1 MLGMQDGGAGPHTLA
16 VGDPG
21 GHGPTGTRGRGRPRD
36 ERVDTAIMA
45 STLDLLAEVGPT
57 GLSVD
62 EVAARAGVSKTAIYR
77 RYSTK
82 DDLVVAAIATLNE
95 LLPAEP
101 PPGPVRDALIAMVT
115 GWWEQYATQQ
125 GQLFPRVLAHAKN
138 NPRMFCSFY
147 DQVMEP
153 RRDLYRMAI
162 RRGIESGELRPDT
175 DVELMTTLIV
185 SSSVYTLQVR
195 ASGRDAAPGAGPAE
209 VVDAII
215 TGFAPR

>member
-1 MLGMQDGGAGPHTLA
+1 MLGMQQGGAGPHTLA

-21 GHGPTGTRGRGRPRD
+21 GHGPVAGRGRGRPRD
-36 ERVDTAIMA
+36 ERVDAAIMA

-62 EVAARAGVSKTAIYR
+62 EVATRAGVSKTAIYR

-101 PPGPVRDALIAMVT
+101 PPGSARDALVAMVSA
-115 GWWEQYATQQ
+115 WWEQYSSPN

-153 RRDLYRMAI
+153 RRDLYRTAI
-162 RRGIESGELRPDT
+162 RRGIETGELRPDT

-185 SSSVYTLQVR
+185 ASSVYTLQVR
-195 ASGRDAAPGAGPAE
+195 TSGRDAAPGAGPAE
-209 VVDAII
+209 VVDAVIS
-215 TGFAPR
+215 GFEPR